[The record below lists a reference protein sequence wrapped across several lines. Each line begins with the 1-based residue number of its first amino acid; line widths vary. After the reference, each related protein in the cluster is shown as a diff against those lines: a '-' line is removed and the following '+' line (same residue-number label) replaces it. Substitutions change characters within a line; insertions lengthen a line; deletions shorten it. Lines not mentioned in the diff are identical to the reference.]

1 MTDSKSGKLAGKVAL
16 ITGGGQGVGQGIGL
30 ALAKEGANIVV
41 TGRTLEKCE
50 KTAEMIRARGAQALP
65 LPCDV
70 KDLDDL
76 QDIVEQTVQ
85 TFGRLD
91 ILVNNAQEVARGP
104 LLKVSDEAM
113 NGNWQSGPL
122 ATFRL
127 MKIAYPY
134 LKENQG
140 HVVNLCS
147 SVMKRWD
154 VGTYGVYA
162 AVKAAIQQ
170 LTRAA
175 ANEWGKDGIRV
186 NAIMPHAKSPA
197 LKGWMEANPV
207 EAKHFQA
214 SIPLGRVGECEEDI
228 GAFVALMCMDEAR
241 YLSGQTIA
249 LDGGQVFI
257 G

>member
-1 MTDSKSGKLAGKVAL
+1 MLNGKTAL
-16 ITGGGQGVGQGIGL
+16 ITGGGQGVGQGIAL
-30 ALAKEGANIVV
+30 ALASKGANVVV

-50 KTAEMIRARGAQALP
+50 ASAKLIERRGAKALA
-65 LPCDV
+65 LRADV
-70 KDLDDL
+70 KSDADL
-76 QDIVEQTVQ
+76 QSIVDQSVEA
-85 TFGRLD
+85 FGSMD

-104 LLKVSDEAM
+104 LLSISDDQFR
-113 NGNWQSGPL
+113 GNWESGPL

-127 MKIAYPY
+127 MKMAYPH
-134 LKENQG
+134 LKESQG
-140 HVVNLCS
+140 TVINLCS

-162 AVKAAIQQ
+162 AVKASIQQ

-175 ANEWGKDGIRV
+175 ANEWGKDRIRV

-197 LKGWMEANPV
+197 LKGWMDRNPV
-207 EAKHFQA
+207 EAEHFQK
-214 SIPLGRVGECEEDI
+214 SIPLGYVGECEDDI
-228 GAFVALMCMDEAR
+228 GAFVAMMCSDEAR

>member
-1 MTDSKSGKLAGKVAL
+1 MLTGKTAL

-30 ALAKEGANIVV
+30 ALAKQGVNIVV

-50 KTAEMIRARGAQALP
+50 TTAELLRGRGVKALA
-65 LPCDV
+65 LRCDV
-70 KDLDDL
+70 KSAEEL
-76 QDIVEQTVQ
+76 QNSVDKTITE
-85 TFGRLD
+85 FGRLD

-104 LLKVSDEAM
+104 LLSISDEQI
-113 NGNWQSGPL
+113 NGNWNSGPL

-127 MKIAYPY
+127 MKMAYPH
-134 LKENQG
+134 LKENKG
-140 HVVNLCS
+140 TIINLCS

-162 AVKAAIQQ
+162 AVKAATQQ

-197 LKGWMEANPV
+197 LAGWMKANPV
-207 EAKHFQA
+207 EAEHFQA
-214 SIPLGRVGECEEDI
+214 SIPLGYVGECEEDI
-228 GAFVALMCMDEAR
+228 GAFVAMMCSDSAR

>member
-1 MTDSKSGKLAGKVAL
+1 MVGLNMLKNKVAL
-16 ITGGGQGVGQGIGL
+16 ITGGGQGIGQGI
-30 ALAKEGANIVV
+30 AKSLAKQGANIVV
-41 TGRTLEKCE
+41 TGRTLKKCE
-50 KTAEMIRARGAQALP
+50 NTVDLLKPLNVDTLPIR
-65 LPCDV
+65 CDV
-70 KDLDDL
+70 KSTRDLENCIDL
-76 QDIVEQTVQ
+76 TIKK
-85 TFGRLD
+85 FGRLD

-104 LLKVSDEAM
+104 LLNISDSQI
-113 NGNWQSGPL
+113 NDNWNSGPL

-127 MKIAYPY
+127 MKMAYPH
-134 LKENQG
+134 LVQSKGNII
-140 HVVNLCS
+140 NLCS

-154 VGTYGVYA
+154 VSTYGVYA
-162 AVKAAIQQ
+162 AVKAATQQ

-197 LKGWMEANPV
+197 LAGWMDANPV

-214 SIPLGRVGECEEDI
+214 SIPLGYVGDCEQDI
-228 GAFVALMCMDEAR
+228 GEFVAMMCSDGAR

>member
-1 MTDSKSGKLAGKVAL
+1 MSEDGMLTNEVAL

-30 ALAKEGANIVV
+30 ALAKQGAHIVV

-50 KTAEMIRARGAQALP
+50 TTADMLRERGVKALA
-65 LPCDV
+65 LKCDV
-70 KDLDDL
+70 KSIEDL
-76 QDIVEQTVQ
+76 QRIVEATIKE
-85 TFGRLD
+85 FGQLD

-104 LLKVSDEAM
+104 LLSISDDQI
-113 NGNWQSGPL
+113 NGNWESGPL

-127 MKIAYPY
+127 MKMAYPH
-134 LKENQG
+134 LKKTKGN
-140 HVVNLCS
+140 VVNLCS

-162 AVKAAIQQ
+162 AVKAATQQ

-197 LKGWMEANPV
+197 LAGWMKANPV
-207 EAKHFQA
+207 EAEHFQA
-214 SIPLGRVGECEEDI
+214 SIPLGYVGECEDDI
-228 GAFVALMCMDEAR
+228 GAFVAMMCSDGGR

>member
-1 MTDSKSGKLAGKVAL
+1 MKSLKSKTAL
-16 ITGGGQGVGQGIGL
+16 ITGGGQGVGQGIAL
-30 ALAKEGANIVV
+30 ALAKEGCNVVV

-50 KTAEMIRARGAQALP
+50 TTAQLLEKRGVKSMALK
-65 LPCDV
+65 CDV
-70 KDLDDL
+70 KSDADLRS
-76 QDIVEQTVQ
+76 IIAATVAE
-85 TFGRLD
+85 FEGLD

-104 LLKVSDEAM
+104 LISISDEEFT
-113 NGNWQSGPL
+113 GNWESGPL

-127 MKIAYPY
+127 MKMAYPH
-134 LKENQG
+134 LVKSKGN
-140 HVVNLCS
+140 VINLCS
-147 SVMKRWD
+147 SVIKRWD

-162 AVKAAIQQ
+162 AVKAATQQ

-175 ANEWGKDGIRV
+175 ANEWGKGGIRV

-197 LKGWMEANPV
+197 LKGWIEANPV
-207 EAKHFQA
+207 EAEHFQQ
-214 SIPLGRVGECEEDI
+214 SIPLGYVGECEEDI
-228 GAFVALMCMDEAR
+228 GAFVAMMCSDGAR

>member
-1 MTDSKSGKLAGKVAL
+1 MLKDKVAL
-16 ITGGGQGVGQGIGL
+16 ITGGGQGVGQGIAL
-30 ALAKEGANIVV
+30 ALAKQGAHVVV

-50 KTAEMIRARGAQALP
+50 TTAGLLRERGVKTLALR
-65 LPCDV
+65 CDV
-70 KDLDDL
+70 KSVDDL
-76 QDIVEQTVQ
+76 QNSIDKTIAE
-85 TFGRLD
+85 FGRLD

-104 LLKVSDEAM
+104 LLSISDEQM
-113 NGNWQSGPL
+113 NGNWDSGPL

-127 MKIAYPY
+127 MKMAFPH
-134 LKENQG
+134 LKETKGN
-140 HVVNLCS
+140 VINLCS

-162 AVKAAIQQ
+162 AVKAATQQ

-197 LKGWMEANPV
+197 LAGWIERNPV
-207 EAKHFQA
+207 EAEHFQK
-214 SIPLGRVGECEEDI
+214 SIPLGYVGECEDDI
-228 GAFVALMCMDEAR
+228 GAFVAMMCSDNAR

>member
-1 MTDSKSGKLAGKVAL
+1 MLKDKVAL

-30 ALAKEGANIVV
+30 ALAKQGAHIVV

-50 KTAEMIRARGAQALP
+50 TSAELFRLRGVKSLALR
-65 LPCDV
+65 CDV
-70 KDLDDL
+70 KSNNDL
-76 QDIVEQTVQ
+76 QSIIDATIKE
-85 TFGRLD
+85 FGRLD

-104 LLKVSDEAM
+104 LISITDEQM
-113 NGNWQSGPL
+113 NGNWESGPL

-127 MKIAYPY
+127 MKMAYPH
-134 LKENQG
+134 LKENKG
-140 HVVNLCS
+140 NIINLCS

-162 AVKAAIQQ
+162 AVKAATQQ

-197 LKGWMEANPV
+197 LKGWMERNPK
-207 EAKHFQA
+207 EAEHFQA
-214 SIPLGRVGECEEDI
+214 SIPLGYVGECEEDI
-228 GAFVALMCMDEAR
+228 GAFVAMMCSDGGR

>member
-1 MTDSKSGKLAGKVAL
+1 MKTLDGKVAL

-30 ALAKEGANIVV
+30 ALAKEGANVVV
-41 TGRTLEKCE
+41 TGRTLEKCQA
-50 KTAEMIRARGAQALP
+50 TAELLEKRGVKALA
-65 LPCDV
+65 LKCDV
-70 KDLDDL
+70 KSADDL
-76 QDIVEQTVQ
+76 QNIVDQTVKE
-85 TFGRLD
+85 FGRLD

-104 LLKVSDEAM
+104 LLSITDEQM
-113 NGNWQSGPL
+113 NANWDSGPL

-127 MKIAYPY
+127 MKMAYPH
-134 LKENQG
+134 LKESKGN
-140 HVVNLCS
+140 VINLCS

-175 ANEWGKDGIRV
+175 ANEWGTDGIRV

-197 LKGWMEANPV
+197 LAGWIKANPV
-207 EAKHFQA
+207 EADHFQK
-214 SIPLGRVGECEEDI
+214 SIPLGYVGECEDDI
-228 GAFVALMCMDEAR
+228 GAFVAMMCSDGAR

>member
-1 MTDSKSGKLAGKVAL
+1 MVDLADKVAL
-16 ITGGGQGVGQGIGL
+16 ITGGGQGVGQGIAL
-30 ALAKEGANIVV
+30 ALAKQSAHVVV

-50 KTAEMIRARGAQALP
+50 TTADMLRQRDVNALA
-65 LPCDV
+65 LRCDV
-70 KDLDDL
+70 KSAEDL
-76 QDIVEQTVQ
+76 QTITDKTIAE
-85 TFGRLD
+85 FGRLD
-91 ILVNNAQEVARGP
+91 ILVNNAQEVARGK
-104 LLKVSDEAM
+104 LLDINDEQINA
-113 NGNWQSGPL
+113 NWESGPL

-127 MKIAYPY
+127 MKIAYPH
-134 LKENQG
+134 LKESKGN
-140 HVVNLCS
+140 VINLCS

-162 AVKAAIQQ
+162 AVKAATQQ

-197 LKGWMEANPV
+197 LAGWIKANPV
-207 EAKHFQA
+207 EAEHFQN
-214 SIPLGRVGECEEDI
+214 SIPLGYVGECEEDI
-228 GAFVALMCMDEAR
+228 GAFVAMMCSEGGR

>member
-1 MTDSKSGKLAGKVAL
+1 MVGQQMLKDKVAL

-30 ALAKEGANIVV
+30 ALAKQGAHVVV

-50 KTAEMIRARGAQALP
+50 TAADMLRERGVKALA
-65 LPCDV
+65 LRCDV
-70 KDLDDL
+70 KSNEDL
-76 QDIVEQTVQ
+76 QNIIDKTIAE
-85 TFGRLD
+85 FGRLD

-104 LLKVSDEAM
+104 LLSISDEQFM
-113 NGNWQSGPL
+113 GNFNSGPL

-127 MKIAYPY
+127 MKMAYPH
-134 LKENQG
+134 LKESKGNII
-140 HVVNLCS
+140 NLCS

-162 AVKAAIQQ
+162 AVKAATQQ

-197 LKGWMEANPV
+197 LAGWMKANPV
-207 EAKHFQA
+207 EAEHFQN
-214 SIPLGRVGECEEDI
+214 SIPLGYVGECEDDI
-228 GAFVALMCMDEAR
+228 GAFVAMMCSDGGR

-249 LDGGQVFI
+249 LDGGQAFL

>member
-1 MTDSKSGKLAGKVAL
+1 MLKDKSAL
-16 ITGGGQGVGQGIGL
+16 ITGGGQGVGQGIAL
-30 ALAKEGANIVV
+30 ALANQGANVVV

-50 KTAEMIRARGAQALP
+50 TTAKMLRELGVKALA
-65 LPCDV
+65 LRCDV
-70 KDLDDL
+70 KSAEDL
-76 QDIVEQTVQ
+76 QSILNKTTSE
-85 TFGRLD
+85 FGKLD

-104 LLKVSDEAM
+104 LLAISDEEFT
-113 NGNWQSGPL
+113 GNFNSGPL

-127 MKIAYPY
+127 MKMSYPY
-134 LKENQG
+134 LKETKGN
-140 HVVNLCS
+140 VINLCS

-162 AVKAAIQQ
+162 AVKAATQQ

-197 LKGWMEANPV
+197 LAGWMKANPV
-207 EAKHFQA
+207 EAEHFQK
-214 SIPLGRVGECEEDI
+214 SIPLGYVGECEEDI
-228 GAFVALMCMDEAR
+228 GAFVAMMCSDGAR

>member
-1 MTDSKSGKLAGKVAL
+1 MLIDKTAL
-16 ITGGGQGVGQGIGL
+16 ITGGGQGVGQGIAL
-30 ALAKEGANIVV
+30 ALAKQGANIVV

-50 KTAEMIRARGAQALP
+50 TTAKMLQERGVKALA
-65 LPCDV
+65 LRCDV
-70 KDLDDL
+70 KSNDDL
-76 QDIVEQTVQ
+76 QNIIDKTIAE
-85 TFGRLD
+85 FGRLD

-104 LLKVSDEAM
+104 LLSISDEQM
-113 NGNWQSGPL
+113 NGNWESGPL

-127 MKIAYPY
+127 MKMAYPH
-134 LKENQG
+134 LKESEGN
-140 HVVNLCS
+140 VINLCS

-162 AVKAAIQQ
+162 AVKAATQQ

-197 LKGWMEANPV
+197 LAGWIERNPV
-207 EAKHFQA
+207 EAEHFQN
-214 SIPLGRVGECEEDI
+214 SIPLGYVGECEEDI
-228 GAFVALMCMDEAR
+228 GAFVAMMCSDGAR

>member
-1 MTDSKSGKLAGKVAL
+1 MLKDKVAL
-16 ITGGGQGVGQGIGL
+16 ITGGGQGVGQGIAL
-30 ALAKEGANIVV
+30 ALAKQGANVVV

-50 KTAEMIRARGAQALP
+50 ITAEILEGRGVKALA
-65 LPCDV
+65 LRCDV
-70 KDLDDL
+70 KSADDL
-76 QDIVEQTVQ
+76 QNIIDKTIAE
-85 TFGRLD
+85 FGRLD

-104 LLKVSDEAM
+104 LLSISDKQM
-113 NGNWQSGPL
+113 KGNWESGPF

-127 MKIAYPY
+127 MKMAYPH
-134 LKENQG
+134 LKETKGN
-140 HVVNLCS
+140 VINLCS

-162 AVKAAIQQ
+162 AVKAATQQ

-197 LKGWMEANPV
+197 LAGWMKANPV
-207 EAKHFQA
+207 EAEHFQN
-214 SIPLGRVGECEEDI
+214 SIPLGYVGECEEDI
-228 GAFVALMCMDEAR
+228 GAFVAMMCSDGGR

>member
-1 MTDSKSGKLAGKVAL
+1 MSLKGKPAL
-16 ITGGGQGVGQGIGL
+16 ITGGGQGVCQGIAL
-30 ALAKEGANIVV
+30 ALASKGANVVV

-50 KTAEMIRARGAQALP
+50 ASAKLIEARGAKALA
-65 LPCDV
+65 LRCDV
-70 KDLDDL
+70 KSDSDL
-76 QDIVEQTVQ
+76 QAIVDQTVETFGGLDIV
-85 TFGRLD
+85 
-91 ILVNNAQEVARGP
+91 VNNAQEVARGP
-104 LLKVSDEAM
+104 LLKISDDQFR
-113 NGNWQSGPL
+113 GNWESGPL

-127 MKIAYPY
+127 MKMAYPH
-134 LKENQG
+134 LKESKG
-140 HVVNLCS
+140 TVINLCS

-162 AVKAAIQQ
+162 AVKASIQQ

-175 ANEWGKDGIRV
+175 ANEWGKEGIRV

-197 LKGWMEANPV
+197 LKGWMDANPV
-207 EAKHFQA
+207 EAEHFQK
-214 SIPLGRVGECEEDI
+214 SIPLGYVGECEEDI
-228 GAFVALMCMDEAR
+228 GAFVAMMCSDDAR

>member
-1 MTDSKSGKLAGKVAL
+1 MLTGKTAL

-30 ALAKEGANIVV
+30 ALAKQGVNIVV

-50 KTAEMIRARGAQALP
+50 TTAELLRGRGVKALA
-65 LPCDV
+65 LRCDV
-70 KDLDDL
+70 KSAEEL
-76 QDIVEQTVQ
+76 QNSVDKTITE
-85 TFGRLD
+85 FGRLD

-104 LLKVSDEAM
+104 LLSISDEQI
-113 NGNWQSGPL
+113 NGNWNSGPL

-127 MKIAYPY
+127 MKMAYPH
-134 LKENQG
+134 LQENKG
-140 HVVNLCS
+140 TIINLCS

-162 AVKAAIQQ
+162 AVKAATQQ

-197 LKGWMEANPV
+197 LAGWMKANPV
-207 EAKHFQA
+207 EAEHFQA
-214 SIPLGRVGECEEDI
+214 SIPLGYVGECEEDI
-228 GAFVALMCMDEAR
+228 GAFVAMMCSDSAR

>member
-1 MTDSKSGKLAGKVAL
+1 MLKDKIAL

-30 ALAKEGANIVV
+30 ALANQGAHVVV

-50 KTAEMIRARGAQALP
+50 ATADLLRERGVKALA
-65 LPCDV
+65 LRCDV
-70 KDLDDL
+70 KSAEDL
-76 QDIVEQTVQ
+76 QDIVDRTIKE
-85 TFGRLD
+85 FGQLD

-104 LLKVSDEAM
+104 LLKITDEQM
-113 NGNWQSGPL
+113 NGNWESGPL

-127 MKIAYPY
+127 MKMAYPH
-134 LKENQG
+134 LKKTKG
-140 HVVNLCS
+140 KVINLCS

-162 AVKAAIQQ
+162 AVKAATQQ

-197 LKGWMEANPV
+197 LAGWMKANPV
-207 EAKHFQA
+207 EAEHFQA
-214 SIPLGRVGECEEDI
+214 SIPLGYVGECEEDI
-228 GAFVALMCMDEAR
+228 GAFVAMMCSDGGR

>member
-1 MTDSKSGKLAGKVAL
+1 MLKDKVAL
-16 ITGGGQGVGQGIGL
+16 ITGGGQGVGQGIAL
-30 ALAKEGANIVV
+30 ALAKQGAHIAIA
-41 TGRTLEKCE
+41 GRTLEKCE
-50 KTAEMIRARGAQALP
+50 RSGDLLRERGVKAIALH
-65 LPCDV
+65 CDV
-70 KDLDDL
+70 KSPENLQNVLDAT
-76 QDIVEQTVQ
+76 ISE
-85 TFGRLD
+85 FGHLD

-104 LLKVSDEAM
+104 LLSISDEQM
-113 NGNWQSGPL
+113 NGNWESGPL

-127 MKIAYPY
+127 MKMAYPH
-134 LKENQG
+134 LKQSKG
-140 HVVNLCS
+140 TVINLCS

-162 AVKAAIQQ
+162 AVKAATQQ

-197 LKGWMEANPV
+197 LAGWMKANPL
-207 EAKHFQA
+207 EAEHFQN
-214 SIPLGRVGECEEDI
+214 SIPLGYIGECEEDI
-228 GAFVALMCMDEAR
+228 GAFVAMMCSDGGR

>member
-1 MTDSKSGKLAGKVAL
+1 MLNGKTAL
-16 ITGGGQGVGQGIGL
+16 ITGSGQGVGQGIAL
-30 ALAKEGANIVV
+30 ALASKGANIVV

-50 KTAEMIRARGAQALP
+50 TSAALIRERGAQALA
-65 LPCDV
+65 LHCDV
-70 KDLDDL
+70 KNEGDL
-76 QDIVEQTVQ
+76 QSCLDKTVKE
-85 TFGRLD
+85 FGGLD

-104 LLKVSDEAM
+104 LLSISDEQFR
-113 NGNWQSGPL
+113 GNWESGPL

-127 MKIAYPY
+127 MKMAYPH
-134 LKENQG
+134 LKNSKG
-140 HVVNLCS
+140 TVINLCS

-162 AVKAAIQQ
+162 AVKASIQQ

-197 LKGWMEANPV
+197 LKGWIEANPV
-207 EAKHFQA
+207 EAAHFQA
-214 SIPLGRVGECEEDI
+214 SIPLGYVGECEEDI
-228 GAFVALMCMDEAR
+228 GAFVAMMCMDEAR

>member
-1 MTDSKSGKLAGKVAL
+1 MVMLKDKVAL
-16 ITGGGQGVGQGIGL
+16 ITGGGQGVGQGIAL
-30 ALAKEGANIVV
+30 ALAKQGAHVVV

-50 KTAEMIRARGAQALP
+50 TTAEMLRERGVNALA
-65 LPCDV
+65 LRCNV
-70 KDLDDL
+70 KSAEDL
-76 QDIVEQTVQ
+76 QSIVDATRKE
-85 TFGRLD
+85 FGHLD

-104 LLKVSDEAM
+104 LLGVSDEQFT
-113 NGNWQSGPL
+113 GNFDSGPL

-127 MKIAYPY
+127 MKMAYPH
-134 LKENQG
+134 LKESKGN
-140 HVVNLCS
+140 VINLCS

-154 VGTYGVYA
+154 VCTYGVYA
-162 AVKAAIQQ
+162 AVKAATQQ

-197 LKGWMEANPV
+197 LAGWMKANPV
-207 EAKHFQA
+207 EAEHFQK
-214 SIPLGRVGECEEDI
+214 SIPLGYVGECEEDI
-228 GAFVALMCMDEAR
+228 GAFVAMMCSDGAR

>member
-1 MTDSKSGKLAGKVAL
+1 MGKLTGKVAL
-16 ITGGGQGVGQGIGL
+16 ITGGGQGVGQGIAL
-30 ALAKEGANIVV
+30 ALAKEGADIVV

-50 KTAEMIRARGAQALP
+50 TTAGLLCERGVKALA
-65 LPCDV
+65 LRCDV
-70 KDLDDL
+70 KSAEDL
-76 QDIVEQTVQ
+76 QNTLDATIAE
-85 TFGRLD
+85 FGRLD

-104 LLKVSDEAM
+104 LLSVSDEAM
-113 NGNWQSGPL
+113 NGNWESGPL

-127 MKIAYPY
+127 MKMAFPH
-134 LKENQG
+134 LKDSKG

-162 AVKAAIQQ
+162 AVKAATQQ

-197 LKGWMEANPV
+197 LAGWMKQNPV
-207 EAKHFQA
+207 EAEHFQA
-214 SIPLGRVGECEEDI
+214 SIPLGYVGECEDDI
-228 GAFVALMCMDEAR
+228 GAFVAMMCMDEAR